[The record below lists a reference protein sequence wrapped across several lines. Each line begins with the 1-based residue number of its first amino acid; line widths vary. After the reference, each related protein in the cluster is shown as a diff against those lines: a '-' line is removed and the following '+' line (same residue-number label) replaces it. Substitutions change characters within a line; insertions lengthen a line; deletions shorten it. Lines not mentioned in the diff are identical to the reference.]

1 VGTDMATPRQI
12 EANRRNAR
20 HSTGPR
26 TRAGKDASRLN
37 ACKHG
42 LTASMATAAR
52 HLHHE
57 ADPSDLIKA
66 LTGLTPDAAILDAA
80 IRLAACERLV
90 EACAEALSDAIQQPR
105 LDAARLLQFDR
116 YGRRAA
122 RLRHLA
128 LLDLACQRSEWPP
141 SPRPLN
147 PVMSTGQA
155 TDRPGAVPHLPVPD
169 PPEPRRSRP
178 SLRRD
183 VRRREA
189 SPTKRTQS
197 APTANEILDSFDRMS
212 RLRPRTVPGIS
223 AAPLLALPG
232 SEGLPR
238 GDEGQGASG
247 PSLSNPDKAAPP
259 ILIDSRKDPAPHDPT
274 ARERPARLQD
284 DPRWAD
290 GGDHMPSN
298 EEPRALGPRIGTLHE
313 PLIPPARL
321 IETRSFRPDP
331 LARPERKGPK
341 RSLGP
346 PHRPQD

>member
-1 VGTDMATPRQI
+1 MATPRQI

-52 HLHHE
+52 LHHHE

-66 LTGLTPDAAILDAA
+66 LTGLTPDAATLDAA

-90 EACAEALSDAIQQPR
+90 EACAEALSDAIQQPY
-105 LDAARLLQFDR
+105 LDAARMLQFDR

-128 LLDLACQRSEWPP
+128 LLDLACQRSEWAP

-189 SPTKRTQS
+189 SPTKRTRS